1 MNHMEKIPPLCND
14 EAEVGGVNE
23 INATDA
29 KMSKQ
34 WKFAELLSLQL
45 VVIDTK

>member
-1 MNHMEKIPPLCND
+1 MKKIPSLCND
-14 EAEVGGVNE
+14 ETELGGVNE
-23 INATDA
+23 LNATDA